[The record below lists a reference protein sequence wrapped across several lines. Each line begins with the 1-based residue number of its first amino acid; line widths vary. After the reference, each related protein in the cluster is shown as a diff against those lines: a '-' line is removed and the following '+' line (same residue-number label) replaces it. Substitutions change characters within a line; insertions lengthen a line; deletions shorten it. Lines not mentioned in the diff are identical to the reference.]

1 MVDAGGG
8 EGVGGAGRGEGTGE
22 EGGREENGDGGRTE
36 GRGRREKERGKGKR
50 RRELGRKEGRIR
62 EEVEDKKSGRE
73 KWFAWRKRRKCRVKV
88 EGEEWGEVERR
99 GRRKGRWRNR
109 A

>member
-1 MVDAGGG
+1 M
-8 EGVGGAGRGEGTGE
+8 
-22 EGGREENGDGGRTE
+22 
-36 GRGRREKERGKGKR
+36 
-50 RRELGRKEGRIR
+50 GRKEGRIR

-73 KWFAWRKRRKCRVKV
+73 KWFAWRKRIKCRVKV